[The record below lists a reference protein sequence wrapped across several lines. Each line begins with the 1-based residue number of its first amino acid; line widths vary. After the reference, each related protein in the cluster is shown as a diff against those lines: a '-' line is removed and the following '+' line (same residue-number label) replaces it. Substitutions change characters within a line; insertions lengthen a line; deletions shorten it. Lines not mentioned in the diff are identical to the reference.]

1 MPASFVYG
9 LSNMNQSFTHKLC
22 EVLAKLWTENPTFYS
37 TLIAAMIAAAIAIIS
52 IRKQR
57 QTSKEK
63 NSLDFESSYKR
74 SDKVEDAWQTLLNVL
89 KVRKVVPL
97 YMWGRDEVR
106 QSKEARALMTVFNE
120 WERCA
125 NAIRNGLYDELF
137 LYKVFGSTVI
147 FLAKEFE
154 PYLAERRSINIKF
167 YGNFCWLAEKWIIRR
182 AREQGEGP
190 FLLPYNI
197 AYTPTLA
204 VPDNIKSGI
213 RNRANHVRCEV
224 KIK

>member
-1 MPASFVYG
+1 
-9 LSNMNQSFTHKLC
+9 MNHDIYHKILTI
-22 EVLAKLWTENPTFYS
+22 LKNLWHTNPTFFS
-37 TLIAAMIAAAIAIIS
+37 TIFAAIIAAAIAIIS

-74 SDKVEDAWQTLLNVL
+74 SDKVEEAWQVLLNVL
-89 KVRKVVPL
+89 KVRKTIPL
-97 YMWGRDEVR
+97 EMWGRDEVR
-106 QSKEARALMTVFNE
+106 QTKEARALMTVFNE

-125 NAIRNGLYDELF
+125 NAIKNGLYDELF

-154 PYLAERRSINIKF
+154 PYLTARRSVNIKF
-167 YGNFCWLAEKWIIRR
+167 YGNFCWLAEKWMIKRSWEN
-182 AREQGEGP
+182 ADGN
-190 FLLPYNI
+190 LVLPYNLPF
-197 AYTPTLA
+197 TPKLA
-204 VPDNIKSGI
+204 IPVKSNSKTHNAKAVTFI
-213 RNRANHVRCEV
+213 LDTKA

>member
-1 MPASFVYG
+1 
-9 LSNMNQSFTHKLC
+9 MNQDVYHKILTIL
-22 EVLAKLWTENPTFYS
+22 ENLWHNNPTFFS
-37 TLIAAMIAAAIAIIS
+37 TIIAAMVAAAIAIIS

-74 SDKVEDAWQTLLNVL
+74 SDKVEEAWQVLLNIL
-89 KVRKVVPL
+89 KVRKTIPL
-97 YMWGRDEVR
+97 EMWGRDEVR
-106 QSKEARALMTVFNE
+106 QTKEARALMTVFNE

-125 NAIRNGLYDELF
+125 NAIKNGLYDELF

-154 PYLAERRSINIKF
+154 PYLTARRSVNIKF
-167 YGNFCWLAEKWIIRR
+167 YGNFCWLAEKWMIKRSWEN
-182 AREQGEGP
+182 AEGNP
-190 FLLPYNI
+190 ALPYNLPFSPRL
-197 AYTPTLA
+197 AMPVKSNRTPPNAKAINFSLNT
-204 VPDNIKSGI
+204 KT
-213 RNRANHVRCEV
+213 